1 MGGKRIFVS
10 ALLALFTIAL
20 FSLAASTAS
29 AKTFRDNFS
38 TDSGLW
44 TYIGDAYRDT
54 KNEYVVL
61 TEPKNWQVGVIWLK
75 EEISAPFTAKF
86 RYKAGGGTG
95 ADGLVFIFYKNTNY
109 TPCGHRYLGFTA
121 CPGSP
126 GGDSVPGYGIE
137 FDNYDNWEFDHYVD
151 PSGNHIALI
160 KDHAKNHIIY
170 VNDSRT
176 EDNKWHNV
184 TVEVDVSSVKVVLDG
199 ETLFTWSGTL
209 NRTFGGIGFSA
220 STGFYNN
227 WHIIDDVEIIT
238 YEDEAYPSVSVDTD
252 KTNYTLGEVVRMHL
266 AISGGEL
273 PVVTKFKLEHQGPE
287 GTELLYESAPFILS
301 PNFSLNRTVPFPIP
315 VSPFVAGGSHT
326 FIATLVEPTT
336 GTIIAR
342 DSTSFYINDTFLQK
356 RKIEMLA

>member
-1 MGGKRIFVS
+1 LWGGKRIFVS
-10 ALLALFTIAL
+10 ALLSLFTIAL

-54 KNEYVVL
+54 ENEYVVL
-61 TEPKNWQVGVIWLK
+61 TKPKDWQVGVIWLK
-75 EEISAPFTAKF
+75 EEIRGSFTMKF

-95 ADGLVFIFYKNTNY
+95 ADGLVFIFYKDTNY
-109 TPCGHRYLGFTA
+109 TPCNGEGLGFTA
-121 CPGSP
+121 SPGCPG
-126 GGDSVPGYGIE
+126 GHSVPGYGIE
-137 FDNYDNWEFDHYVD
+137 FDNWHNGFD
-151 PSGNHIALI
+151 PSENHIALI
-160 KDHAKNHIIY
+160 KDHVRNHIIY
-170 VNDSRT
+170 VNDKRT

-184 TVEVDVSSVKVVLDG
+184 TVEVNVSSVKVILDG
-199 ETLFTWSGTL
+199 RALFTWSGTL

-220 STGFYNN
+220 ATGSHNN
-227 WHIIDDVEIIT
+227 WHIIDDVEIT
-238 YEDEAYPSVSVDTD
+238 YKAYPSVSVSTD

-287 GTELLYESAPFILS
+287 GTELLYESAPFTLP

-336 GTIIAR
+336 DSIIAG
-342 DSTSFYINDTFLQK
+342 DSTSFYINDTILQK
-356 RKIEMLA
+356 QKIEMLV

>member
-29 AKTFRDNFS
+29 AKTFKDNFS

-54 KNEYVVL
+54 ENEYVVL
-61 TEPKNWQVGVIWLK
+61 TEPKDGQVGVIWLK
-75 EEISAPFTAKF
+75 EEIRGPFTMKF

-95 ADGLVFIFYKNTNY
+95 ADGLVFIFYKDTNY
-109 TPCGHRYLGFTA
+109 TPCDGGGLGFTA
-121 CPGSP
+121 CPGGYPVP
-126 GGDSVPGYGIE
+126 GYGVPGYGIE
-137 FDNYDNWEFDHYVD
+137 FDNYKSSFD

-160 KDHAKNHIIY
+160 KDHVRNHIIY
-170 VNDSRT
+170 VNDKRT

-184 TVEVDVSSVKVVLDG
+184 TVEVNVSSVKVILDG
-199 ETLFTWSGTL
+199 RALFTWSGTL

-220 STGFYNN
+220 ATGYYTN
-227 WHIIDDVEIIT
+227 WHIIDDVEIT
-238 YEDEAYPSVSVDTD
+238 YKAYPSVSVSTD

-287 GTELLYESAPFILS
+287 GTELLYESAPFTLP
-301 PNFSLNRTVPFPIP
+301 PNFSWDRTVPFPIP

-336 GTIIAR
+336 GSIIAR

-356 RKIEMLA
+356 QKIEMLV

>member
-1 MGGKRIFVS
+1 MRGKRIFVS

-61 TEPKNWQVGVIWLK
+61 TEPRDWQVGVIWLK
-75 EEISAPFTAKF
+75 EEIRGPFTVKF

-95 ADGLVFIFYKNTNY
+95 ADGIVFIFYKDTNY
-109 TPCGHRYLGFTA
+109 TPTTGYGLGFTDA
-121 CPGSP
+121 HSPGSDT
-126 GGDSVPGYGIE
+126 GDPVPGYGIE
-137 FDNYDNWEFDHYVD
+137 FDNWYNGFD

-160 KDHAKNHIIY
+160 KDDVRNHIIW
-170 VNDSRT
+170 VDDART

-184 TVEVDVSSVKVVLDG
+184 TVEVNVSSVKVILDG
-199 ETLFTWSGTL
+199 RTLFTWSGTL

-220 STGFYNN
+220 STGIANN
-227 WHIIDDVEIIT
+227 WHIIDDVEII
-238 YEDEAYPSVSVDTD
+238 YKAYPSVSVSTD

-273 PVVTKFKLEHQGPE
+273 PVLTKFKLEHQGPE
-287 GTELLYESAPFILS
+287 GTELLYESAPFTLP
-301 PNFSLNRTVPFPIP
+301 PNFSWDRTVPFPIP

>member
-1 MGGKRIFVS
+1 MKGGENCGGKRIFVS

-61 TEPKNWQVGVIWLK
+61 TEPKNDQVGVIWLK
-75 EEISAPFTAKF
+75 EEIRAPFTAKF

-95 ADGLVFIFYKNTNY
+95 ADGLVFIFYKDTNY
-109 TPCGHRYLGFTA
+109 TPNWGGSLGFVDVKRG
-121 CPGSP
+121 P
-126 GGDSVPGYGIE
+126 VPGYGIE
-137 FDNYDNWEFDHYVD
+137 FDNYYNPFD

-160 KDHAKNHIIY
+160 KDDVGNHIIW
-170 VNDSRT
+170 VDDART

-184 TVEVDVSSVKVVLDG
+184 TVEVSVSSVKVILDG
-199 ETLFTWSGTL
+199 GTLFTWSGTL

-220 STGFYNN
+220 STGAGNN
-227 WHIIDDVEIIT
+227 WHIIDDVEIT
-238 YEDEAYPSVSVDTD
+238 YKAYPSVSVSTD

-273 PVVTKFKLEHQGPE
+273 PVLTKFKLEHQGPE
-287 GTELLYESAPFILS
+287 GTELLYESAPFTLP
-301 PNFSLNRTVPFPIP
+301 PNFSWDRTVPFPIP

>member
-10 ALLALFTIAL
+10 ALLALFTITL
-20 FSLAASTAS
+20 FSFAASTAS

-95 ADGLVFIFYKNTNY
+95 ADGLVFIFYKDTNY
-109 TPCGHRYLGFTA
+109 NPCNGEGLGFTA
-121 CPGSP
+121 SPGCPG
-126 GGDSVPGYGIE
+126 GHSVPGYGIE
-137 FDNYDNWEFDHYVD
+137 FDNWHNGFD

-160 KDHAKNHIIY
+160 KDHVRNHIIY
-170 VNDSRT
+170 VNDGRT

-184 TVEVDVSSVKVVLDG
+184 TVEVDVSSVKVILDG

-220 STGFYNN
+220 STGMANN
-227 WHIIDDVEIIT
+227 WHIIDDVEIT
-238 YEDEAYPSVSVDTD
+238 YKAYPSVSVSTD

-287 GTELLYESAPFILS
+287 GTELLYESAPFTLP

-315 VSPFVAGGSHT
+315 VSPFVAGGSHA

-336 GTIIAR
+336 GSIIAR

-356 RKIEMLA
+356 QKIEMLA